1 LANQPVAFPLLTA
14 TDRSGER
21 AGEIVA
27 AGGLAALPPI
37 RTVLRFG
44 RKLVETAL
52 PIHLEVRLTE
62 IGTLEVW
69 CRARTTDH
77 RWRLEFRLR
86 EPAGEAAPAAEAAGL
101 VIEPARVEE
110 AARLLA
116 AAFAGGDDPV
126 TLTRRLEA
134 ALGAGRDAWPLA
146 ALRALGDTLW
156 PLQPGR
162 ARRSCARCGRRSGAA
177 SGSPPRRA
185 PSWAGCSSPRRS
197 AGARPSRSCG
207 RWRGSA
213 RAPRSTA
220 RSTAWSGATRR
231 RRGRSGSSAPSG

>member
-1 LANQPVAFPLLTA
+1 MEEGEQREITEPEFELLANRPVSFPLLTA

-52 PIHLEVRLTE
+52 PVHLEVRLTE
-62 IGTLEVW
+62 IGTLEIW
-69 CRARTTDH
+69 CRSRTTDH

-86 EPAGEAAPAAEAAGL
+86 EPVGEAPAGEAAGL

-110 AARLLA
+110 AAGLLR
-116 AAFAGGDDPV
+116 AAFAGGDDTV

-134 ALGAGRDAWPLA
+134 
-146 ALRALGDTLW
+146 
-156 PLQPGR
+156 
-162 ARRSCARCGRRSGAA
+162 
-177 SGSPPRRA
+177 
-185 PSWAGCSSPRRS
+185 
-197 AGARPSRSCG
+197 
-207 RWRGSA
+207 
-213 RAPRSTA
+213 
-220 RSTAWSGATRR
+220 
-231 RRGRSGSSAPSG
+231 